1 MLDINGFDVLAAFEL
16 RKITAQVVVITG
28 RDEPRNEERA
38 LAPWRIR
45 LSRQPADGVGTDRS
59 DQVSYGC
66 EMNKDSSERNLI
78 RHYQSEP
85 RKLKEMTYDTIAGCA
100 ERAYLLFEGTLRIN

>member
-1 MLDINGFDVLAAFEL
+1 MLAINGFDVLAAFEL

-45 LSRQPADGVGTDRS
+45 LSRQPADGLA
-59 DQVSYGC
+59 
-66 EMNKDSSERNLI
+66 LI
-78 RHYQSEP
+78 AAI
-85 RKLKEMTYDTIAGCA
+85 KLAMAAK
-100 ERAYLLFEGTLRIN
+100 